1 MDGTHT
7 LWKQYLLNPYT
18 LPLFPKWQSR
28 MDLVKELCV
37 PQASS
42 TYLFPSAN
50 TEGDDLGDLV
60 SCGDVMIG
68 EFLRNWYKV

>member
-1 MDGTHT
+1 M
-7 LWKQYLLNPYT
+7 N
-18 LPLFPKWQSR
+18 
-28 MDLVKELCV
+28 LVEELCV